1 MPDSLGTGDAEPDQA
16 RPSFTGFWKS
26 SKDKQAAQNLTFV
39 SSKLGQPSA
48 QGEDDA
54 QAEPFVEAK
63 AKARRQQVRNAQ
75 RQHRQRKANYTK
87 QLELDIT
94 KLRDDIAKVEQELE
108 SLRGQNGAI
117 KAQLAQPAA
126 VADPLPAHMA
136 FSTSLAPQYTVSLDM
151 SETLGTPAYRVSRA
165 SPGVSSSGDSSS
177 GGGGDAGAG
186 KATTATETISS
197 TTTPASTVGTSL
209 EDVAV
214 METAL
219 SEEQIDRVIN
229 FILALE
235 HCCWNHIDKSAI
247 EQNHHHHH
255 HHHHHHKPASDCSDE
270 KLNGHTLMATSL
282 ALQGAPP
289 SILTHMEDLAGP
301 ASTACSA
308 VAWPSRAL
316 TLTNLRRLAG
326 TLNASAATELAPV
339 QVWFELAGLY
349 GVGVATDGTVLAR
362 LECAFAGE
370 VRCVIFGAA
379 VQRDV
384 FEGVVK
390 KVVGNLPRAW
400 SPPARIVDVEEE
412 GDEQVGLGG
421 EEEEREG
428 VDMVGMGMMR
438 DAEADEEELRE
449 DMAAMGM
456 DMDTDADMEM
466 VLGGMSNQVPRGV
479 GS

>member
-1 MPDSLGTGDAEPDQA
+1 MPDSVGGTGDAEPGQA
-16 RPSFTGFWKS
+16 RPSFTGYWKR
-26 SKDKQAAQNLTFV
+26 SKDQQAAQNLTFV
-39 SSKLGQPSA
+39 SSKLGQPTA
-48 QGEDDA
+48 QDENGA
-54 QAEPFVEAK
+54 QSEPFAEAK

-94 KLRDDIAKVEQELE
+94 KLRDDIAKVEEELE
-108 SLRGQNGAI
+108 ALRSKNGTI
-117 KAQLAQPAA
+117 KAQLAQPTATM
-126 VADPLPAHMA
+126 ADPLPAHMA

-151 SETLGTPAYRVSRA
+151 SKTLGTPAYRVSRA

-177 GGGGDAGAG
+177 AGGDSGAG
-186 KATTATETISS
+186 KTTTATETVSS

-229 FILALE
+229 FVLALE

-255 HHHHHHKPASDCSDE
+255 HHHQAGPDPKSPDE
-270 KLNGHTLMATSL
+270 QLNGHTLMATSL

-289 SILTHMEDLAGP
+289 SILTHMEDLAAP
-301 ASTACSA
+301 TTTTTASTSSSA

-326 TLNASAATELAPV
+326 TLNASGATELAPV

-349 GVGVATDGTVLAR
+349 GVGVATNGSVLAR

-370 VRCVIFGAA
+370 VRCVMFGAA

-384 FEGVVK
+384 FETVVE
-390 KVVGNLPRAW
+390 KVVGYLPRAW
-400 SPPARIVDVEEE
+400 SPPPARTVDVEEE
-412 GDEQVGLGG
+412 GDGQAGG
-421 EEEEREG
+421 EEEGE
-428 VDMVGMGMMR
+428 DMMSMGMMG
-438 DAEADEEELRE
+438 DEEADEEELRE

-456 DMDTDADMEM
+456 DMDMDADMEM
-466 VLGGMSNQVPRGV
+466 LLGGMSNQVPGAD
-479 GS
+479 